1 MVAICGIMDYITFSS
16 IFLPLLILLVVVI
29 TRQRVT
35 NRRKKSKLPIPP
47 GPKPWPLVGSF
58 PEIFRSGK
66 PVFRWIHDLMDEMK
80 TEIACIRLGGT
91 YVISVTSPELARE
104 FLKKQD
110 TIFSS
115 RLLCMSARIISNG
128 YLTSMFL
135 PYGENWTKMRRI
147 LNTHVL
153 SPAAIHLHHDKR
165 VEEANHLLRYIYNQC
180 SASPS
185 KGAVVNVRTA
195 TQHYCGNVTKKM
207 LFNKRYFGS
216 GTEDGG
222 PGAVDEELVEAL
234 FTILRYL
241 YGFGVGDCIG
251 WLSVFDI
258 DGHKSMIRKALKVT
272 RKHLD
277 TEVDNRIQM
286 WKDGTKTVEE
296 DILDV
301 LLMLKD
307 DAGRPMLNDTEIKT
321 QLLEIM
327 IATIDNPSNNA
338 EWALAEM
345 ISQPKLLEKAV
356 EEVDNVVGRE
366 RLVEE
371 SDLPKL
377 NYIKACVK
385 EGFRLHPFAPFT
397 PAHMS
402 ITDTVVGGYFIPKGS
417 QVIASRIEL
426 GRNRK
431 AWEEPLKFKPERH
444 LKEDGGEVVLSD
456 SDLNMISF
464 SAGRRGCPGVKLG
477 SLMSAMLMARLVQGF
492 TWSIPPDLSCID
504 LIESEH
510 DGFLANSLFALAKPR
525 LSENLYK

>member
-1 MVAICGIMDYITFSS
+1 
-16 IFLPLLILLVVVI
+16 
-29 TRQRVT
+29 
-35 NRRKKSKLPIPP
+35 
-47 GPKPWPLVGSF
+47 
-58 PEIFRSGK
+58 
-66 PVFRWIHDLMDEMK
+66 
-80 TEIACIRLGGT
+80 
-91 YVISVTSPELARE
+91 
-104 FLKKQD
+104 
-110 TIFSS
+110 
-115 RLLCMSARIISNG
+115 
-128 YLTSMFL
+128 
-135 PYGENWTKMRRI
+135 
-147 LNTHVL
+147 
-153 SPAAIHLHHDKR
+153 
-165 VEEANHLLRYIYNQC
+165 
-180 SASPS
+180 
-185 KGAVVNVRTA
+185 
-195 TQHYCGNVTKKM
+195 M

-277 TEVDNRIQM
+277 TQ
-286 WKDGTKTVEE
+286 
-296 DILDV
+296 
-301 LLMLKD
+301 KD

-345 ISQPKLLEKAV
+345 LNQPKLLEKAV
-356 EEVDNVVGRE
+356 EEVDNVVGRD

-397 PAHMS
+397 LAHMS